1 MYIFPKSISEFSNE
15 EFKNICEGFR
25 KKDIQRDRIYIL
37 ISLRSDQGSMERD
50 MERSEKIISA
60 MKENGFITGDHAMEF
75 FHYEPKMKVLERLII
90 NLNIRMKL

>member
-1 MYIFPKSISEFSNE
+1 
-15 EFKNICEGFR
+15 
-25 KKDIQRDRIYIL
+25 
-37 ISLRSDQGSMERD
+37 

-75 FHYEPKMKVLERLII
+75 FIMNLKMKVLERLII